1 MEPEIGELACG
12 YQGRGH
18 LSDIEDLLDAIEY
31 ATYPHPLAGKHVL
44 ITAGPTQEPLDPVR
58 FISNHS
64 SGKMGYALA
73 KVARQLGAHVTL
85 ISGPSSQRAP
95 YEVDVIKIQSAQGM
109 FKQVLSYFDFQ
120 VMLSCLLLL
129 VTIGL

>member
-1 MEPEIGELACG
+1 
-12 YQGRGH
+12 
-18 LSDIEDLLDAIEY
+18 
-31 ATYPHPLAGKHVL
+31 
-44 ITAGPTQEPLDPVR
+44 
-58 FISNHS
+58 
-64 SGKMGYALA
+64 MGYALA

-120 VMLSCLLLL
+120 DYVIMSAAVGDYRPLEYSNQKIRKKLTNFIKIRKKRRYFILYWKNIKTKQ
-129 VTIGL
+129 TICGFAMETEKRY